1 MILNHTK
8 IKTLAEE
15 AGKSKDDLAG
25 ALAREGFSEK
35 AAKKAIANWWTGR
48 NHPRAKAEDARRLA
62 AELGLETKDVCRY
75 ISRSRWQRSSPQKS
89 RLVVDMIRGKRVD
102 EAENLLAFSPR
113 RAAKMVLKT
122 LRTAIADAEQA
133 DADVTQLYVAESRVD
148 EGLTI
153 KRFQPKD
160 RGRAHPINKKT
171 SHITIGVEE
180 HA

>member
-1 MILNHTK
+1 VILSHTK
-8 IKTLAEE
+8 LKALADD
-15 AGKSKDDLAG
+15 AGKSREDLAA
-25 ALAREGFSEK
+25 ALTREGFSEK
-35 AAKKAIANWWTGR
+35 TARKAVSNWLSAR

-62 AELGLETKDVCRY
+62 AELGVEAKDVCRY
-75 ISRSRWQRSSPQKS
+75 ISKSRWQRSSPQKT
-89 RLVVDMIRGKRVD
+89 RLVTEMILGKRVD
-102 EAENLLAFSPR
+102 EAENILSFSPR

-122 LRTAIADAEQA
+122 LRTAISDAEQA
-133 DADVTQLYVAESRVD
+133 DADVTQLVVAESRVD

-171 SHITIGVEE
+171 SHITVGVEE